1 MRIELQIDECGAEQ
15 TQENWKSMISP
26 CNIDEEPSQ
35 VLWKGTAAI
44 TTSASNYGL
53 NPILLLCMYANISN
67 NIIMF
72 TLNISLTVN
81 VEIKH
86 S

>member
-35 VLWKGTAAI
+35 VLWKGTA
-44 TTSASNYGL
+44 SNYGL
-53 NPILLLCMYANISN
+53 NPLLLLCMYANISN

-72 TLNISLTVN
+72 TLNKSLWM
-81 VEIKH
+81 
-86 S
+86 